1 MSRSLDIAKIL
12 SSTEINNPNNN
23 RLFNSSEELGI
34 DSSTY
39 RDLALKYYT
48 TLDSLPTSNLELG
61 QRAFVNENRRLYI
74 SNGSGWYNALTNISA
89 TPYWVTEPA
98 SSYDIVDSAT
108 PLTIT
113 ALAADSDNPNF
124 INQSFASDSAQYM
137 VNITNDSSVFTF
149 TPKSADSIGIEV
161 AAGNLTDSNG
171 DFEYT
176 FKWSDGTSS
185 VQKTSTI
192 SYQPSAIFNW
202 GGDRGVLLSGSITIS
217 SAPNGTYQHRVT
229 SAETFSIPTGG
240 SATAGSITYGQAGI
254 PAVSNGPMIL
264 HGGGLSSSGSSP
276 YPENFQYIQ
285 RFNPITRS
293 NGGNFGT
300 IANWGTATS
309 VSGRQCGMASDGTN
323 AFILGGYYFN
333 QSTQSGFDTS
343 GIHIKAFTTAGNTSS
358 VAQLGSAK
366 SHSGTFNNH
375 EKAFHNGETV
385 NMKTYAV
392 ASFSHPYPG
401 GQRVDTASNLTYAIY
416 LTSEGTQSNNQTCA
430 KYNMT
435 TGGSAVTQG
444 TLAYGGGQGGGGNAN
459 NSDRAAFSG
468 GRRIVSGTVYKDG
481 SSQIEYFTFDT
492 LGNATYLGATGENR
506 YNMSGA
512 GGDAA

>member
-12 SSTEINNPNNN
+12 RATEIDNTDNN
-23 RLFNSSEELGI
+23 RLFNSGEVLGI
-34 DSSTY
+34 DSAQYKDLSLTY
-39 RDLALKYYT
+39 YL

-74 SNGSGWYNALTNISA
+74 SNGSGWYNALANISA

-98 SSYDIVDSAT
+98 STYDIQDSAT
-108 PLTIT
+108 PLIIT

-137 VNITNDSSVFTF
+137 VNITNDSSVWTF

-185 VQKTSTI
+185 VQKTTTI
-192 SYQPSAIFNW
+192 TYQPSAVFSW
-202 GGDRGVLLSGSITIS
+202 GGDRGVLFSGSITVS
-217 SAPNGTYQHRVT
+217 PAPNGTYTHRPPHC
-229 SAETFSIPTGG
+229 ETFSIDTGG
-240 SATAGSITYGQAGI
+240 SATQASITYGYYGI

-285 RFNPITRS
+285 RFNPVTRS

-300 IANWGTATS
+300 ITNWGTATS
-309 VSGRQCGMASDGTN
+309 VSGRSCGMASDGTN

-333 QSTQSGFDTS
+333 QNTQSGFNTS
-343 GIHIKAFTTAGNTSS
+343 GIHIKAFTTSGNTSS
-358 VAQLGSAK
+358 VAQLGYARAYT
-366 SHSGTFNNH
+366 GTFNNH

-392 ASFSHPYPG
+392 ASFSHGYPS
-401 GQRVDTASNLTYAIY
+401 GQYLDAASNLTYAIY
-416 LTSEGTQSNNQTCA
+416 LTSEGTGSLNQTCA

-444 TLAYGGGQGGGGNAN
+444 SLVYGGGAGGMGNAN
-459 NSDRAAFSG
+459 NSYRAAFSG
-468 GRRIVSGTVYKDG
+468 GRRISGGTVYKDG

-492 LGNATYLGATGENR
+492 LGNAVYLGSTGENR